1 MVKKRPNGEDKG
13 LTPTQLARI
22 ARDNNMFALQGRGI
36 ELYIREKGNEM
47 TKLLDII
54 VLLLIILA
62 GIIWIFALTNCNDYS
77 IDNRITN
84 QLVDEGKLPESR
96 REIYRQ

>member
-1 MVKKRPNGEDKG
+1 
-13 LTPTQLARI
+13 
-22 ARDNNMFALQGRGI
+22 
-36 ELYIREKGNEM
+36 M